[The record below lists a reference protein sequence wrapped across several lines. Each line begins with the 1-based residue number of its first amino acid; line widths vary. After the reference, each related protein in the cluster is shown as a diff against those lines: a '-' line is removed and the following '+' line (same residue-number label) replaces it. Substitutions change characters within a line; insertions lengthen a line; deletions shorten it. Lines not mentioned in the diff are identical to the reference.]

1 MAIKDEVINM
11 RNFLFLIFIIF
22 SLPVLAQQQIT
33 GRVVNAETG
42 QALAYATLQIDDQEP
57 VLTHIDGSFELTVPQ
72 KTSELKVSYLGY
84 ASKKI
89 PVSPAVDYLF
99 IRLEAT
105 AAGLEEIVISSSE
118 KEAEEIIRKAQ
129 QRKSSNDPERALKS
143 FQFKNYNKF
152 VIDNSQAKLQVQN
165 DSSST
170 SVESIINI
178 AKAYLSEKVSEVKFD
193 QNSGKKEDVLA
204 LKTAGFDKP
213 VYEMLN
219 LNANPFS
226 LYKEDYKIFETDYA
240 GPLSKDAFKNYQYE
254 ILDTT
259 KNARPAY
266 VIYFKPKRPQVV
278 AGLEGLLYLDT
289 LSYAIQKGKAELLGE
304 IKLQVQH
311 EYQYHQKEDL
321 WFPKKQQTTISSG
334 SGGQEVSVFGGSISL
349 GAVQHKNGLI
359 SQLLGQPGLDPDLF
373 LKSTSYTYD
382 VVLNKPV
389 EVEHPSAAIEI
400 TPGMGRGSGSF
411 WKENRQEEFT
421 NRDRATAAKVSEII
435 KEKNLRRKLEIR
447 KALTTGHYPVG
458 FFDFKLGY
466 FFKFNNYEGIR
477 LGAGGRTNEKFSKK
491 FSLGGF
497 AVYGTKDNVWK
508 YNLNTSIHLDNA
520 TGTNLNLGYTRDIRE
535 VGSFNYLTGV
545 QDFSILEPRFVN
557 INFFYNRKAYEVG
570 LQHRFGSKLKT
581 ELRLSRTAISQTKA
595 YAYAL
600 HDRLYS
606 EYTLAEAK
614 LSFLWRPFSRFLRTP
629 EENVLLER
637 NYPEITGE
645 INKSFSGV
653 LNSDFD
659 F

>member
-1 MAIKDEVINM
+1 M
-11 RNFLFLIFIIF
+11 
-22 SLPVLAQQQIT
+22 
-33 GRVVNAETG
+33 
-42 QALAYATLQIDDQEP
+42 
-57 VLTHIDGSFELTVPQ
+57 
-72 KTSELKVSYLGY
+72 
-84 ASKKI
+84 
-89 PVSPAVDYLF
+89 
-99 IRLEAT
+99 
-105 AAGLEEIVISSSE
+105 
-118 KEAEEIIRKAQ
+118 
-129 QRKSSNDPERALKS
+129 
-143 FQFKNYNKF
+143 
-152 VIDNSQAKLQVQN
+152 QN

-240 GPLSKDAFKNYQYE
+240 GPLSKDAFKNYQYK

-311 EYQYHQKEDL
+311 EYEYHQKEDL

-508 YNLNTSIHLDNA
+508 YNLNTSIHLDKA
-520 TGTNLNLGYTRDIRE
+520 TGTNLNLGYTE
-535 VGSFNYLTGV
+535 
-545 QDFSILEPRFVN
+545 
-557 INFFYNRKAYEVG
+557 
-570 LQHRFGSKLKT
+570 
-581 ELRLSRTAISQTKA
+581 
-595 YAYAL
+595 
-600 HDRLYS
+600 
-606 EYTLAEAK
+606 
-614 LSFLWRPFSRFLRTP
+614 
-629 EENVLLER
+629 
-637 NYPEITGE
+637 
-645 INKSFSGV
+645 
-653 LNSDFD
+653 
-659 F
+659 